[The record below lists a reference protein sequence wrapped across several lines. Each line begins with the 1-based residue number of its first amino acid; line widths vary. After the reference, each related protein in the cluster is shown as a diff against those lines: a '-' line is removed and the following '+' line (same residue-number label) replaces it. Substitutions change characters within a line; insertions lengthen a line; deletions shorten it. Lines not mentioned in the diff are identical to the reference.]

1 MLTFIWRIEE
11 IIRECKKRSLI
22 TKKFLKSG
30 KDIEYFINNLDWITF
45 GGEIKTKFSTGK
57 IQNKNQSMAGNLEEE
72 KNNLK
77 KIEKKIRMTPDS
89 TKENFTEKEKLN
101 FFKLVKNF
109 RNLIWFASFW
119 NIVSH
124 FLQKRNYWKSFTW
137 TNEFPNKTKS
147 IFIYVSWF

>member
-1 MLTFIWRIEE
+1 M
-11 IIRECKKRSLI
+11 
-22 TKKFLKSG
+22 
-30 KDIEYFINNLDWITF
+30 DWITF

-109 RNLIWFASFW
+109 RNLI
-119 NIVSH
+119 
-124 FLQKRNYWKSFTW
+124 
-137 TNEFPNKTKS
+137 
-147 IFIYVSWF
+147 